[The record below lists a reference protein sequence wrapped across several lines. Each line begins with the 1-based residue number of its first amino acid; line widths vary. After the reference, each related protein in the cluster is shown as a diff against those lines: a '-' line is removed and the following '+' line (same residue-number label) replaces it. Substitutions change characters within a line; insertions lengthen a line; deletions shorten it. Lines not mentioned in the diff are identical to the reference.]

1 VPLLA
6 AAIPPI
12 TVARAVCRYGVNV
25 PFADQWQFV
34 PLLIDA
40 VDGRL
45 RWSAL
50 WAQHNE
56 HRIVLPRLVMLAL
69 ARPSRWDVRWE
80 MAMSMVIGVIAVA
93 VIAALVYR
101 TVGLLA
107 PSAVPWL
114 VVMTSTLCFSLSAWE
129 NWIWGWQVQILMV
142 VLAAS
147 LAAWLVAGWDGGWFR
162 LALLV
167 CVALY
172 GVLSFGS
179 GLVLLALLVPAA
191 WFASDRQSPPA
202 RIGRAGVAFAV
213 VVAVAALYSRGFSYP
228 EQHPSPLFVVA
239 HPVDYGVYVLA
250 YMGAGLAAGSVR
262 TAAAWGLAG
271 LATFIPVSASLWR
284 RSPIYRRAMLPW
296 AFLAGFAVMS
306 GAVTG
311 LGRAG
316 IGISQAMSA
325 RYISISALFWVSLSV
340 ALTLA
345 FFDSPATT
353 NRRAAHTTIAMVL
366 VIAVHGYLRSWD
378 AGRAAMRVH
387 RRALERGRACVLDS
401 AHASDRCLRT
411 LFAPE
416 WVRSGAIALE
426 HHRLGPFAN
435 PMTAAVDGRH
445 KTGRA
450 AGDAASGGRRVTH

>member
-1 VPLLA
+1 MPLLA

-93 VIAALVYR
+93 VVAALVYR

-147 LAAWLVAGWDGGWFR
+147 LAACGLRIVIFDATETSDDLVRNVTEVITSLCARPIRAPVRVSQGGHGGR
-162 LALLV
+162 
-167 CVALY
+167 
-172 GVLSFGS
+172 
-179 GLVLLALLVPAA
+179 
-191 WFASDRQSPPA
+191 DRPA
-202 RIGRAGVAFAV
+202 R
-213 VVAVAALYSRGFSYP
+213 
-228 EQHPSPLFVVA
+228 
-239 HPVDYGVYVLA
+239 
-250 YMGAGLAAGSVR
+250 
-262 TAAAWGLAG
+262 T
-271 LATFIPVSASLWR
+271 
-284 RSPIYRRAMLPW
+284 
-296 AFLAGFAVMS
+296 
-306 GAVTG
+306 
-311 LGRAG
+311 
-316 IGISQAMSA
+316 
-325 RYISISALFWVSLSV
+325 
-340 ALTLA
+340 
-345 FFDSPATT
+345 
-353 NRRAAHTTIAMVL
+353 
-366 VIAVHGYLRSWD
+366 
-378 AGRAAMRVH
+378 
-387 RRALERGRACVLDS
+387 
-401 AHASDRCLRT
+401 
-411 LFAPE
+411 
-416 WVRSGAIALE
+416 
-426 HHRLGPFAN
+426 
-435 PMTAAVDGRH
+435 
-445 KTGRA
+445 
-450 AGDAASGGRRVTH
+450 